1 MHTDQLAYFL
11 HVAETGS
18 INLAAQ
24 KFFMTQQAVNAQL
37 KKLENEMDVPLFTR
51 SNKGVTLTPQGRL
64 FIPYAK
70 KILQQHDE
78 AIYELQR
85 FDRTE
90 TNLVGTLSIFSASIF
105 SDFFLPGVIR
115 EFTQLH
121 PNTTIKIIEI
131 SSGELLSYLF
141 NGYCEIALFS
151 AGKEYIKNALAN
163 DANKN
168 IKALSLLDDYLVLCA
183 RPDHPLM
190 RYKRLTTESTTQFA
204 EKEKFRFSLYQ
215 IVPLNMPEIV
225 YADSISNSNNV
236 ELHKKL
242 IWEGVA
248 VTYMSK
254 LAYQYK
260 FQNDGLACVPV
271 SDGKQINHC
280 LLYQEYPQ
288 EMHTQLLHCFLKFL
302 QKEFQRRFG
311 MYMENSL

>member
-1 MHTDQLAYFL
+1 MHIDQLAYFL

-37 KKLENEMDVPLFTR
+37 KKLENEMDVPLFVR
-51 SNKGVTLTPQGRL
+51 NNKGVTLTPQGRL
-64 FIPYAK
+64 FVPYAQN
-70 KILQQHDE
+70 ILRQYDE

-85 FDRTE
+85 FNKAE
-90 TNLVGTLSIFSASIF
+90 ANLAGTLSIFSASIF

-141 NGYCEIALFS
+141 NGYCEIAMFS
-151 AGKEYIKNALAN
+151 AGKDYIKSALVN
-163 DANKN
+163 DTNKN
-168 IKALSLLDDYLVLCA
+168 VKALSLLDDYLVLCA

-190 RYKRLTTESTTQFA
+190 RYKSLNTEFMTQFA
-204 EKEKFRFSLYQ
+204 EKEKLRFSLYQ

-225 YADSISNSNNV
+225 YAESISNSNNV

-242 IWEGVA
+242 IWEGAA

-260 FQNDGLACVPV
+260 FQNDGLACVPI
-271 SDGKQINHC
+271 SDAKQINHC

-288 EMHTQLLHCFLKFL
+288 EMHTRLLHCFIKFL
-302 QKEFQRRFG
+302 QKKFQQRFG
-311 MYMENSL
+311 IYMEKSS